1 MRRRHHFSLCVPS
14 TSASIS
20 LYNPSWW
27 NPWGS
32 RNTTVSILSLKM
44 SLVWLSAPTAPA
56 VLKYKITHFVRPT
69 TSGCCADTCGC
80 SKKDPQLWCM
90 PWYFTHPHSQIY
102 LLSLSLFSHRLC
114 LSLAPSVLLY
124 LFILS
129 ARLCVPLSPCLTLNL
144 RRCQQ
149 RCNPSFTSHPHA
161 GSMICWCTCLT
172 RKKIGSKYSS

>member
-1 MRRRHHFSLCVPS
+1 MKRRHHFSLCVPS

-20 LYNPSWW
+20 LYNSSWW

-102 LLSLSLFSHRLC
+102 LLCLFHSSLTVSASPSLPLSSSIYSFCLHVCVFLSLPASRWICGGVNRDAIPALLLTHTRVVWFAD
-114 LSLAPSVLLY
+114 APV
-124 LFILS
+124 
-129 ARLCVPLSPCLTLNL
+129 
-144 RRCQQ
+144 
-149 RCNPSFTSHPHA
+149 
-161 GSMICWCTCLT
+161 
-172 RKKIGSKYSS
+172 